1 MAHVAPLAGSVD
13 RNCSLPP
20 ARSHSLVAPLAGS
33 VDRNHKAHDGF
44 YTLSPSLPSRGA
56 WIEIL
61 QTDAAPRSARVAPL
75 AGSVDRNI
83 TKYNAPGFAPKSLPS
98 RGAWI
103 EILCWRI
110 PTGCF
115 AGRSPRGE
123 RG

>member
-75 AGSVDRNI
+75 AGSVDRNCPVVARNMVL
-83 TKYNAPGFAPKSLPS
+83 TVSLPS

-103 EILCWRI
+103 EICCMAVARWPL
-110 PTGCF
+110 T
-115 AGRSPRGE
+115 GRSPRGE